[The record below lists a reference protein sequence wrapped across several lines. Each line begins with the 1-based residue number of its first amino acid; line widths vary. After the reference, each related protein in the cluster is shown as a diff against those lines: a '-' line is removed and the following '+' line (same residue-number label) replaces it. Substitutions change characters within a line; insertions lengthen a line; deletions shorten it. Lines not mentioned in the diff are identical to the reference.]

1 MTAKSTPDVL
11 NALVRVILVKTAAK
25 AAPPLYQLQT
35 APAAIA
41 YFGSYCAYCGERPPV
56 EFDHAVPSNR
66 EHRGEHCIGNLIPSC
81 NRCNNEKKEQEF
93 RQFLSGKDGGAQRMA
108 NILAYMKHNGYTPYD
123 DPAIKALIEAAR
135 TDVTKIIDKC
145 VAEIRLRRG

>member
-25 AAPPLYQLQT
+25 PAPPLYQLQT
-35 APAAIA
+35 ASAVLAD
-41 YFGSYCAYCGERPPV
+41 FGGLCAYCRERPPV
-56 EFDHAVPSNR
+56 EFDHAVPQNR
-66 EHRGEHCIGNLIPSC
+66 EYRGEHCIGNLIPSC
-81 NRCNNEKKEQEF
+81 NKCNNEKKEHDF
-93 RQFLSGKDGGAQRMA
+93 RQFLSGNKDGAQRIA
-108 NILAYMKHNGYTPYD
+108 KILAYMKANGYTPYD

-135 TDVTKIIDKC
+135 ADVTNIIDKC